1 MKKWFLSALV
11 LLFVALALGAGGA
24 KEAAAEAE
32 GAPAVPA
39 YELIQWNSPN
49 PINVRI
55 SGRQY
60 ALPAGWKEAV
70 AGVSK
75 IKVSNFGALQ
85 HDPATVANAKRFAEL
100 TGIEVELLGWAEPPI
115 VAKTVSIF
123 SARSDAV
130 DVLCYD
136 HPTTYMQMVGGG
148 WLHPIDAI
156 WDDPNVWKYYAGPLK
171 DGLTAPDGHI
181 YGSIGQT
188 KTMMLYYRPSVVPNP
203 PETWQEL
210 RQIARRVTTP
220 AMWGYVFSAGGEMDI
235 IYPFRDMVYS
245 QGGRIVDTKRQRLV
259 VDSPE
264 GTNALKMLSDMVLVD
279 KSAPASVLE
288 YSWMQVADL
297 FGVGK
302 AAMIMT
308 HTVDANRYKNPANAP
323 AIQGDWAV
331 APPPKWDASMPDTY
345 HASYFDID
353 GYMINRFIDDN
364 QLAASMLFL
373 DYMRSYEA
381 AYREL
386 IDEGNEASVLTV
398 YDSPAAQN
406 VPVPEERKAAM
417 ANAVL
422 ETFPPAGR
430 ALTDIMMEYF
440 ANVVTGKMQPMA
452 ALEELQTRLDDYAIP
467 E

>member
-1 MKKWFLSALV
+1 MKKWLLSVVV
-11 LLFVALALGAGGA
+11 LLAVALSLGAGGA
-24 KEAAAEAE
+24 KEPAPEEEAPE
-32 GAPAVPA
+32 VAA
-39 YELIQWNSPN
+39 YELIQWNSPA
-49 PINVRI
+49 INQRI
-55 SGRQY
+55 SAETY
-60 ALPAGWKEAV
+60 VLPDGWEEAV
-70 AGVSK
+70 AGVSR

-85 HDPATVANAKRFAEL
+85 HDPATVANAERFTEL
-100 TGIEVELLGWAEPPI
+100 TGIDVELLGWAEPPI

-123 SARSDAV
+123 SAKSDSV

-148 WLHPIDAI
+148 WLHPIDPL
-156 WDDPNVWKYYAGPLK
+156 WDDPQVWQYYAGPLK
-171 DGLTAPDGHI
+171 EGLTAPDGHI

-188 KTMMLYYRPSVVPNP
+188 KTMMLYYRPSVVPEP

-210 RQIARRVTTP
+210 REIAREVTTSD
-220 AMWGYVFSAGGEMDI
+220 MWGYVFSAGGEMDI

-245 QGGRIVDTKRQRLV
+245 QGGRVVDTERQRIV
-259 VDSPE
+259 VDTRE
-264 GTNALKMLSDMVLVD
+264 GRNAWKMLSDMVLVD
-279 KSAPASVLE
+279 ECAPASVLE

-331 APPPKWDASMPDTY
+331 APPPKWDASEPDSH

-364 QLAASMLFL
+364 QKAAAMLFL
-373 DYMRSYEA
+373 DFMRSYEA

-386 IDEGNEASVLTV
+386 ITEGNEASVLTV

-406 VPVPEERKAAM
+406 VPVPEARKAAM

-440 ANVVTGKMQPMA
+440 ANVITGKMEPMP
-452 ALEELQTRLDDYAIP
+452 ALEELQTRLDDYAVP

>member
-1 MKKWFLSALV
+1 MKKWLVSLVV
-11 LLFVALALGAGGA
+11 LLAFALSVGAGGA
-24 KEAAAEAE
+24 KPPTPAEEEA
-32 GAPAVPA
+32 PVVPA

-49 PINVRI
+49 PINERI
-55 SGRQY
+55 SGTAY
-60 ALPAGWKEAV
+60 VLPDGWKEAT
-70 AGVSK
+70 AGVRK

-85 HDPATVANAKRFAEL
+85 HDPATVANAKRFGEL

-115 VAKTVSIF
+115 VAKTISIF
-123 SARSDAV
+123 SAKSDSV

-156 WDDPNVWKYYAGPLK
+156 WNDPNVWKYYAAPLK
-171 DGLTAPDGHI
+171 AGLTAPDGHI

-188 KTMMLYYRPSVVPNP
+188 KTMMLYYRPSVVPKP
-203 PETWQEL
+203 PETWQEV
-210 RQIARRVTTP
+210 REIAKKVTTP
-220 AMWGYVFSAGGEMDI
+220 DMWGYVFSAGGEMDI

-245 QGGRIVDTKRQRLV
+245 QGGRVVDTKRQRIV
-259 VDSPE
+259 ANSPE
-264 GTNALKMLSDMVLVD
+264 GKNAWKLLSDMVLVD

-308 HTVDANRYKNPANAP
+308 HTVDANRYQNPANAP

-353 GYMINRFIDDN
+353 GYMINRFINDK
-364 QLAASMLFL
+364 QKAAAMLFL
-373 DYMRSYEA
+373 DFMRSYEA

-398 YDSPAAQN
+398 YDSPAAQK

-440 ANVVTGKMQPMA
+440 ANVVTGKMQTMA
-452 ALEELQTRLDDYAIP
+452 ALEELQTQLDDYAVP